1 MRSARRQTRFRTG
14 FLLLAATGLIWGTIG
29 VVGRMIFDRTELDAL
44 EVSWLRTLFAAP
56 TCLLFGL
63 TMLGRRLFQVTAR
76 DLAIMGFLACSIYA
90 FQFLYLI
97 GVDEIGVSVAT
108 LICLC
113 SIPLMVALASIVLF
127 GERPSRSVIVALVA
141 AVGGTALLTIGQ
153 GGAGGKGNLEL
164 GITVSLLSAVGA
176 TIYTLG
182 SRAIVQRYHPITA
195 LALGFPIT
203 LVVFAPV
210 MRGVQLDANIPWSA
224 WLLLIY
230 LGVGTQGIAYLFFQ
244 WGLQTESAT
253 VASIVTLL
261 EPVLAAAL
269 AWVLFD
275 ERLGLFGLVGA
286 GMLIA
291 GLVLL
296 SVSPQPVGGSG
307 TSRAE

>member
-1 MRSARRQTRFRTG
+1 MGSIRRQGGVRTG
-14 FLLLAATGLIWGTIG
+14 FVLLVATGLIWGTIG

-56 TCLLFGL
+56 ACLLIGL
-63 TMLGRRLFQVTAR
+63 TMLGRRLFQVARR
-76 DLAIMGFLACSIYA
+76 DLRIMGFLACSIYA

-108 LICLC
+108 LISLC
-113 SIPLMVALASIVLF
+113 SIPVMVALASAVLF
-127 GERPSRSVIVALVA
+127 GDRPSPVVIVALIG
-141 AVGGTALLTIGQ
+141 AVGGTAVLTIGQ
-153 GGAGGKGNLEL
+153 GGAGGKGILGL
-164 GITVSLLSAVGA
+164 GIAVSLLSAVGA

-210 MRGVQLDANIPWSA
+210 MRGGHVNADIPWSVWA
-224 WLLLIY
+224 LLIY

-244 WGLQTESAT
+244 WGLRTESAT

-261 EPVLAAAL
+261 EPVLAAIL
-269 AWVLFD
+269 AWLLFD
-275 ERLGLFGLVGA
+275 ERLGLFGFVGA

-291 GLVLL
+291 GLMLL
-296 SVSPQPVGGSG
+296 SLSPQP
-307 TSRAE
+307 TSMRAEGRAE

>member
-1 MRSARRQTRFRTG
+1 V
-14 FLLLAATGLIWGTIG
+14 LLVLTGLIWGTIG

-63 TMLGRRLFQVTAR
+63 AMLGRRLFQVSPR
-76 DLAIMGFLACSIYA
+76 DLLVMGLLACSIYA
-90 FQFLYLI
+90 FQFLYLL

-113 SIPLMVALASIVLF
+113 SIPVMVALASAALF
-127 GERPSRSVIVALVA
+127 GDRPSRAVMLALIG
-141 AVGGTALLTIGQ
+141 AVGGTALLTIGR
-153 GGAGGKGNLEL
+153 GGAGGTGNLRF
-164 GITVSLLSAVGA
+164 GIAVSLLSAVGA

-182 SRAIVQRYHPITA
+182 SRAIVQRYHPIMA

-210 MRGVQLDANIPWSA
+210 MRGGHLSADIPWSA

-230 LGVGTQGIAYLFFQ
+230 LGVGTQGVAYLFFQ
-244 WGLQTESAT
+244 WGLKTESAT

-261 EPVLAAAL
+261 EPVLAAIL
-269 AWVLFD
+269 AWLLFD
-275 ERLGLFGLVGA
+275 ERLGSLGFVGA

-291 GLVLL
+291 GLMLL
-296 SVSPQPVGGSG
+296 SVSPQLSAVR
-307 TSRAE
+307 TEARAQ